1 MGSTQPNPT
10 HVGWVRLN
18 FFLTH
23 YGRLG
28 KKIPLTRPNPTQPM
42 HTLNISKQGLMQRS
56 KEGQTGGIKQA
67 RHA

>member
-42 HTLNISKQGLMQRS
+42 HTLNISKQGH
-56 KEGQTGGIKQA
+56 G
-67 RHA
+67 